1 MTGIRRATLDDK
13 QFIIDLYNT
22 GAMMKYLTDDNSLS
36 IIDFGIENIINVS
49 SIYPLI
55 SEMDDIKSGLF
66 LFFPWNYTTY
76 ELHVAILPK
85 YRGQHSIEAGTM
97 AGMWMFNNTVCRKIV
112 TMIPKQNY
120 KAKALAIAV
129 GMQQEGINRQ
139 SYMKDGV
146 LYDQYLFGICK
157 GDVQ

>member
-1 MTGIRRATLDDK
+1 MTGIHRATMDDR

-22 GAMMKYLTDDNSLS
+22 GAMMKYLTDDNSPPLL
-36 IIDFGIENIINVS
+36 DVGIENILNVDV
-49 SIYPLI
+49 IYALI
-55 SEMDDIKSGLF
+55 SEMDGMKSGLF

-76 ELHVAILPK
+76 ELHVAILPE
-85 YRGQHSIEAGTM
+85 YRGSHSIEAGTM
-97 AGMWMFNNTVCRKIV
+97 AGMWMFNNTCCRKIV

-120 KAKALAIAV
+120 KAKVLALAV

-157 GDVQ
+157 GEV